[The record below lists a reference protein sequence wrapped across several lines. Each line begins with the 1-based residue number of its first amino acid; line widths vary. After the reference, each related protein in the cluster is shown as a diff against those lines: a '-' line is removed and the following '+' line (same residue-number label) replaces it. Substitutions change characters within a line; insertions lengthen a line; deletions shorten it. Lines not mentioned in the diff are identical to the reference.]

1 MGWDDIKGGFT
12 NTFGGGANWGSF
24 TENPFSP
31 LKGKNA
37 ETPEASDEEKALQQ
51 EILRQLQDQQ
61 DWLEEMKPI
70 QMKEM
75 GYTKDDPA
83 LSEEDKTLK
92 TEYETKNKRFEEI
105 KAQMQSLEDNM
116 TVDNAASVKKQM
128 EALAKEAQTLTPFL
142 SENKTKYDSFGIGG
156 WREMTEDEY
165 YASLNEREK
174 AQYNL
179 NKAQVER
186 STKALAGELELSEP
200 LLDQKQKEFDEL
212 KQVYGIEGDTLETA
226 QGTDTVST
234 QNLSDFKKRW
244 AQVEEA
250 QRFGQ
255 SSSAME
261 ASIMSSGLT
270 TSQTQSN
277 IGTMAGIG
285 TGNTT
290 GGYGSLLQP
299 YQFYNMAGYQANAQN
314 AANKSATTASLI
326 GAAAYLW
333 SSKKFK
339 KDIKAKTPKEE
350 DEALKKIKKT
360 KSYSYKY
367 KPLMKMGDREH
378 LGTLTEESPKE
389 YVTLNGNAV
398 DLGDKI
404 EYLAL
409 GIKSLARKVDKI
421 AAA

>member
-1 MGWDDIKGGFT
+1 MSFL
-12 NTFGGGANWGSF
+12 GGGESYA
-24 TENPFSP
+24 
-31 LKGKNA
+31 A
-37 ETPEASDEEKALQQ
+37 PEMSQEEKDLMT
-51 EILRQLQDQQ
+51 EILSQLDDQK
-61 DWLEEMKPI
+61 DWNEAMQPI
-70 QMKEM
+70 QMKEQ
-75 GYTKDDPA
+75 GYKWVENERTEEQKKIISEYDGKKSQYENIQSEINTILLSAKGDP
-83 LSEEDKTLK
+83 
-92 TEYETKNKRFEEI
+92 Y
-105 KAQMQSLEDNM
+105 
-116 TVDNAASVKKQM
+116 
-128 EALAKEAQTLTPFL
+128 ALAKSADRLKELGAQATPLATWLNTNEKEYKELTSL
-142 SENKTKYDSFGIGG
+142 SGRGTYV
-156 WREMTEDEY
+156 EMSEDEY
-165 YASLNEREK
+165 YASLNDREK

-179 NKAQVER
+179 NKKQMER
-186 STKALAGELELSEP
+186 STQAIEGTLPLSET
-200 LLDQKQKEFDEL
+200 LLSQKDKEFNEL
-212 KQVYGIEGDTLETA
+212 KQVYGIEGDTVENA

-255 SSSAME
+255 SSSSTE
-261 ASIMSSGLT
+261 AAIMSSGLT
-270 TSQTQSN
+270 TGQTNNN
-277 IGTMAGIG
+277 IGTMAAIG
-285 TGNTT
+285 SGVGGAA

-299 YQFYNMAGYQANAQN
+299 YQFYNQAGYQAQ
-314 AANKSATTASLI
+314 AANQANQTAQQGSMMGLL
-326 GAAAYLW
+326 GMLAAAGMMA

-409 GIKSLARKVDKI
+409 GMKSLARKVDKI

>member
-1 MGWDDIKGGFT
+1 MGWAGD
-12 NTFGGGANWGSF
+12 AWGNFSSF
-24 TENPFSP
+24 AKDP
-31 LKGKNA
+31 LNNQGKNPEA
-37 ETPEASDEEKALQQ
+37 PQPTPEETALQQ

-61 DWLEEMKPI
+61 DWLEELKPI

-75 GYTKDDPA
+75 GYTRDAPV
-83 LSEEDKTLK
+83 LTEEDKALK
-92 TEYETKNKRFEEI
+92 TEYETKNKRYGEI
-105 KAQMQSLEDNM
+105 QSQIKSLVDNM
-116 TVDNAASVKKQM
+116 TVDNAVSIKKQIDALNN
-128 EALAKEAQTLTPFL
+128 EAKTLTPFL
-142 SENKTKYDSFGIGG
+142 SENKTKYDSFLEEGD

-174 AQYNL
+174 SQYNL
-179 NKAQVER
+179 NKAQIER

-250 QRFGQ
+250 QRYGQ
-255 SSSAME
+255 SSSSVE
-261 ASIMSSGLT
+261 AAILGSGLT
-270 TSQTQSN
+270 TGQTQSN

-299 YQFYNMAGYQANAQN
+299 YQFYNMAGYQASAQG
-314 AANKSATTASLI
+314 AANKSATTSSLI

-409 GIKSLARKVDKI
+409 GMKSLARKVDKI